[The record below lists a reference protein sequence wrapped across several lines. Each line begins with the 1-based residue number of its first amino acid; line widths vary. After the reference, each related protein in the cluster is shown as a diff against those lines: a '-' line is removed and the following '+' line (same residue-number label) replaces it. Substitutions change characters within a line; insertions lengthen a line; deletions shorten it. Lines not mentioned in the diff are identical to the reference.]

1 MSTITGYKQD
11 TQGAWIAKDPEARLV
26 YSIDWSEWLATG
38 QTITAVTY
46 THNSRAN
53 DADPIIIHS
62 SGISAG
68 TLTYADISGGTE
80 GKTYTVTAAIT
91 TDNGKLD
98 RRSFKIQV
106 QKRYASV

>member
-26 YSIDWSEWLATG
+26 YSMDFSEWLAQG
-38 QTITAVTY
+38 QTVTAVTY

-53 DADPIIIHS
+53 DADPLVIHS

-68 TLTYADISGGTE
+68 TLTYAEISGGTE
-80 GKTYTVTAAIT
+80 GKTYTVTAQIT
-91 TDNGKLD
+91 TDDSSVD

-106 QKRYASV
+106 QKRFASV